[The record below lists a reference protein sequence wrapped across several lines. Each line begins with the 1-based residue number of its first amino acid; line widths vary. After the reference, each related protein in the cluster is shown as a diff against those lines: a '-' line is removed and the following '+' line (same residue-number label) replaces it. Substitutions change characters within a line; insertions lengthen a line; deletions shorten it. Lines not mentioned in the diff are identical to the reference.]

1 MSNSDIATFCISRN
15 DAHTLRLLLED
26 QAEGERVNGTE
37 EDAIFYSRMAKAL
50 IPEPADP
57 KVAAY
62 LAENGTVCPH
72 CRSREITGGSVD
84 INGNQAFQSV
94 TCGDCHAEWTD
105 VYRLDNVEFDSQ

>member
-1 MSNSDIATFCISRN
+1 MSTTVTFSIDYHEALDIRA
-15 DAHTLRLLLED
+15 LLED
-26 QAEGERVNGTE
+26 QAEAASLTGLDS
-37 EDAIFYSRMAKAL
+37 DAIFFKRMAKAL
-50 IPEPADP
+50 TPEPADP